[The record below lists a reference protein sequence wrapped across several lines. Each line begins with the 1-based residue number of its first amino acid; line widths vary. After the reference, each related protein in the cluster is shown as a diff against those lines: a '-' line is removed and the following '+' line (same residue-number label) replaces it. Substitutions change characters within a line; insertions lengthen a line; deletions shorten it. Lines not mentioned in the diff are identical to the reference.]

1 MNLREQII
9 LLLRGFFLTPIIATL
24 AKKNI
29 FQDNKIKKSIL
40 KKIEYEHLINYLYN
54 LNLLKKKKN
63 NYFLTELGKKIFFR
77 SGSFNIVNSY
87 KNYIFRLE
95 KILDNQNILKKL
107 KVDRSENILGSSS
120 KKYRKFFKKIIDELN
135 KMILILFMILG

>member
-120 KKYRKFFKKIIDELN
+120 TNYENFLKKLS
-135 KMILILFMILG
+135 MT